1 MPGDIEY
8 DLIVNDENCEAAGKE
23 YIRRAENFEN
33 MILQYESILTK
44 LLSEGIKSGKVHD
57 NLKLYSEIVATL
69 KTEVKELAT
78 KAQECN
84 RGFITDMD
92 TADSYLY

>member
-8 DLIVNDENCEAAGKE
+8 DLIVNDENCEAIGKE

-33 MILQYESILTK
+33 MLSQYETILTK
-44 LLSEGIKSGKVHD
+44 LLSDGIKSGRVHE
-57 NLKLYSEIVATL
+57 NLKLYSEAVATL
-69 KTEVKELAT
+69 KEEVNELAT
-78 KAQECN
+78 KAQSCN
-84 RGFITDMD
+84 TGFITDMD